1 MRKNSQINIST
12 LLKRFSIEE
21 IEKQLIY
28 NYIIVNNLDYT
39 QSAFLVEYFNN
50 YIASESLSKSIEELN
65 HYSFEDITNDMELL
79 IPVKDRKTNGAFF
92 TPSYI
97 VDYIIET
104 VNPQYN
110 NKVIDLSCGS
120 GAFIL
125 GLLKYYVSNHKK
137 TVIQCIKDN
146 IYGVDILD
154 YNIKRCKLL
163 IVLFG
168 LIHNEI
174 VVEEDINIHV
184 ADSLKKK
191 WEMKFDVVVGNPPY
205 VKFQDLDENVR
216 DYLLNNW
223 ETTKLGTYNL
233 YFAFFELGLKVLK
246 ENGKLGYITPNNYF
260 TSLSGEYLRAFFQ
273 SKKCVYKIID
283 FSCTKV
289 FDVQTYTAITFLN
302 KKYNEGIEYDKIEE
316 GEKTATFLKNI
327 KTTVNLYSDLS
338 IKKWRLLC
346 DEERKNIYAI
356 ENSGDTLN
364 SLFNIC
370 VGIATLKD
378 DAYTFIPL
386 KEKNGL
392 YYVIENGVEYTIEI
406 KATRPLV
413 KISEMKCQKDIEN
426 NQKRIIFP
434 YRIGKD
440 NKPLLIDETEFEK
453 KFPKCYEYLLTKKNI
468 LENRGKGNH
477 VYKPFYAYGRTQTLN
492 KKGVK
497 ILTPTFSQYP
507 RFLIDNHSE
516 GLFTNGYGIYPDK
529 QRNASLFSLNPIAQE
544 ENFDVVQKILNSS
557 IMDYYVKKTSVSIE
571 GGYPCYQKNFIE
583 RFTIPN
589 LTNDEI
595 CLLRTMDS
603 LNDIDCF
610 LMRKYQIKF
619 PIPKRSS

>member
-557 IMDYYVKKTSVSIE
+557 IMDYYVKKTSVSC
-571 GGYPCYQKNFIE
+571 GQTF
-583 RFTIPN
+583 FV
-589 LTNDEI
+589 
-595 CLLRTMDS
+595 
-603 LNDIDCF
+603 
-610 LMRKYQIKF
+610 
-619 PIPKRSS
+619 

>member
-12 LLKRFSIEE
+12 LLKKFSIEE

-289 FDVQTYTAITFLN
+289 FDVQTYTAVTFLN

-434 YRIGKD
+434 YKIGKD

>member
-453 KFPKCYEYLLTKKNI
+453 KFPKCYEYLLTKKI
-468 LENRGKGNH
+468 YL
-477 VYKPFYAYGRTQTLN
+477 
-492 KKGVK
+492 K
-497 ILTPTFSQYP
+497 IEERVTMFT
-507 RFLIDNHSE
+507 NHSM
-516 GLFTNGYGIYPDK
+516 LM
-529 QRNASLFSLNPIAQE
+529 
-544 ENFDVVQKILNSS
+544 DV
-557 IMDYYVKKTSVSIE
+557 
-571 GGYPCYQKNFIE
+571 
-583 RFTIPN
+583 
-589 LTNDEI
+589 
-595 CLLRTMDS
+595 LRH
-603 LNDIDCF
+603 
-610 LMRKYQIKF
+610 
-619 PIPKRSS
+619 

>member
-191 WEMKFDVVVGNPPY
+191 WEMKFDVVVGNPLY

>member
-603 LNDIDCF
+603 LNDIDC
-610 LMRKYQIKF
+610 L
-619 PIPKRSS
+619 

>member
-154 YNIKRCKLL
+154 YNIKRCKLF

>member
-589 LTNDEI
+589 LTNP
-595 CLLRTMDS
+595 
-603 LNDIDCF
+603 
-610 LMRKYQIKF
+610 KF
-619 PIPKRSS
+619 RSILV

>member
-12 LLKRFSIEE
+12 LLKKFSIEE

-434 YRIGKD
+434 YKIGKD

-477 VYKPFYAYGRTQTLN
+477 IYKPFYAYGRTQTLN

>member
-492 KKGVK
+492 KKGVN

>member
-21 IEKQLIY
+21 IEKQLLY

>member
-1 MRKNSQINIST
+1 M
-12 LLKRFSIEE
+12 
-21 IEKQLIY
+21 
-28 NYIIVNNLDYT
+28 DYT

-571 GGYPCYQKNFIE
+571 GGYPCYQKI
-583 RFTIPN
+583 
-589 LTNDEI
+589 
-595 CLLRTMDS
+595 S
-603 LNDIDCF
+603 
-610 LMRKYQIKF
+610 
-619 PIPKRSS
+619 

>member
-174 VVEEDINIHV
+174 VVEKDINIHV

>member
-216 DYLLNNW
+216 DYLLNKW

>member
-12 LLKRFSIEE
+12 LLKKFSIEE

-28 NYIIVNNLDYT
+28 NYIIVNNLDYI
-39 QSAFLVEYFNN
+39 QSAFLVEYFNG

-65 HYSFEDITNDMELL
+65 HNSFEDITNDMELL

-92 TPSYI
+92 TPPYI

-104 VNPQYN
+104 VNPQCN

-154 YNIKRCKLL
+154 YNVKRCKLL

-174 VVEEDINIHV
+174 VAEEDINIHV

-205 VKFQDLDENVR
+205 VKFQDLDEDVR
-216 DYLLNNW
+216 NYLLNNW

-246 ENGKLGYITPNNYF
+246 DNGKLGYITPNNYF

-273 SKKCVYKIID
+273 SKKCVCKIID

-316 GEKTATFLKNI
+316 GEKPATFLENI

-378 DAYTFIPL
+378 NAYTFIPL
-386 KEKNGL
+386 KEENSL
-392 YYVIENGVEYTIEI
+392 YYVIENGVEYTIEV

-434 YRIGKD
+434 YKLGED
-440 NKPLLIDETEFEK
+440 NKPLLIDEIEFEK

-507 RFLIDNHSE
+507 RFLIDNHIE

-529 QRNASLFSLNPIAQE
+529 QRNGSLFFSNPIAQE

-610 LMRKYQIKF
+610 LMRKYQIKL

>member
-12 LLKRFSIEE
+12 LLKKFSIEE

-434 YRIGKD
+434 YKIGKD

>member
-595 CLLRTMDS
+595 GLLRTMDS

>member
-571 GGYPCYQKNFIE
+571 GLSMLSKKFH
-583 RFTIPN
+583 
-589 LTNDEI
+589 
-595 CLLRTMDS
+595 RTFYYS
-603 LNDIDCF
+603 
-610 LMRKYQIKF
+610 KSY
-619 PIPKRSS
+619 

>member
-233 YFAFFELGLKVLK
+233 YFAFF
-246 ENGKLGYITPNNYF
+246 
-260 TSLSGEYLRAFFQ
+260 
-273 SKKCVYKIID
+273 
-283 FSCTKV
+283 
-289 FDVQTYTAITFLN
+289 
-302 KKYNEGIEYDKIEE
+302 
-316 GEKTATFLKNI
+316 
-327 KTTVNLYSDLS
+327 
-338 IKKWRLLC
+338 
-346 DEERKNIYAI
+346 
-356 ENSGDTLN
+356 
-364 SLFNIC
+364 
-370 VGIATLKD
+370 
-378 DAYTFIPL
+378 
-386 KEKNGL
+386 
-392 YYVIENGVEYTIEI
+392 
-406 KATRPLV
+406 
-413 KISEMKCQKDIEN
+413 
-426 NQKRIIFP
+426 
-434 YRIGKD
+434 
-440 NKPLLIDETEFEK
+440 
-453 KFPKCYEYLLTKKNI
+453 
-468 LENRGKGNH
+468 
-477 VYKPFYAYGRTQTLN
+477 
-492 KKGVK
+492 
-497 ILTPTFSQYP
+497 
-507 RFLIDNHSE
+507 
-516 GLFTNGYGIYPDK
+516 
-529 QRNASLFSLNPIAQE
+529 
-544 ENFDVVQKILNSS
+544 
-557 IMDYYVKKTSVSIE
+557 
-571 GGYPCYQKNFIE
+571 
-583 RFTIPN
+583 
-589 LTNDEI
+589 
-595 CLLRTMDS
+595 
-603 LNDIDCF
+603 
-610 LMRKYQIKF
+610 
-619 PIPKRSS
+619 